1 MGHMHKSHTP
11 IEPKV
16 RLKMAIEEY
25 EIQPLFAEPF
35 FRTNI
40 SKAIGE
46 EEVAYIKN
54 LKMVP
59 NKANLI
65 SDNLYI
71 FEEPELVDLKAAV
84 QEVLDFYASEIMGI
98 TQKLYVTQSWALANH
113 PNTGMHGHS
122 HSNSIISGSLYDTE
136 LPTPGSSM
144 IFDRHKSYQ
153 QLQLNIEKEKQ
164 NIYNTPL
171 NIISPNTGELFLF
184 SSGLQ
189 HFVETNT
196 STKPRYSIA
205 FNTFI
210 KGTIGELRDVS
221 ELTL

>member
-1 MGHMHKSHTP
+1 MHKSHTP
-11 IEPKV
+11 VAPKV
-16 RLKMAIEEY
+16 RPKMTIEEY
-25 EIQPLFAEPF
+25 ELQPLFAEPF

-40 SKAIGE
+40 SQSIGE
-46 EEVAYIKN
+46 EEIAYIKN

-71 FEEPELVDLKAAV
+71 FEKPELVNLKAAV
-84 QEVLDFYASEIMGI
+84 QETLDFYASEVMGI
-98 TQKLYVTQSWALANH
+98 TQELYVTQSWALVNK

-122 HSNSIISGSLYDTE
+122 HSNSLISGSLYYCD
-136 LPTPGSSM
+136 LPAPGSSM
-144 IFDRHKSYQ
+144 VFDRHKSYQ

-171 NIISPNTGELFLF
+171 NIITPRAGEVFLF

-196 STKPRYSIA
+196 SPKPRYSIA

-210 KGTIGELRDVS
+210 RGTIGELRDVS
-221 ELTL
+221 QLTL

>member
-1 MGHMHKSHTP
+1 
-11 IEPKV
+11 
-16 RLKMAIEEY
+16 MAVEEY
-25 EIQPLFAEPF
+25 EVQPLFAEPF

-40 SKAIGE
+40 SKSIGE
-46 EEVAYIKN
+46 EEISYIKN

-71 FEEPELVDLKAAV
+71 FEEPELVGLKAAV
-84 QEVLDFYASEIMGI
+84 QEVLDFYASDVMGI
-98 TQKLYVTQSWALANH
+98 TQELYVTQSWALVNK
-113 PNTGMHGHS
+113 PNIGMHGHS
-122 HSNSIISGSLYDTE
+122 HSNSLISGSLYYCE

-153 QLQLNIEKEKQ
+153 QLQLTPQKEKQ

-171 NIISPNTGELFLF
+171 NIVTPKAGEIFLF
-184 SSGLQ
+184 ASGLQ

-196 STKPRYSIA
+196 ASKPRYSIA

-210 KGTIGELRDVS
+210 KGKLGDFRDVS
-221 ELTL
+221 ELTLQ